1 MGSSIVE
8 INILSFSLAV
18 FKREDDFVSFITQSC
33 PGDAVLTG
41 EFLSSIVRT
50 QQTCTELAFVGCRL
64 ADFLGHSCNLLTM
77 KTNSLL
83 GEWSRTAVNK
93 WKKVISALQWLDSII
108 VESYQANNWT
118 IASVYLGSHQH
129 FREDFHRESLFYR
142 ALNRLKAILKEKNS
156 NPYSINYRYQEALA
170 CL

>member
-8 INILSFSLAV
+8 INNLSFSLAV
-18 FKREDDFVSFITQSC
+18 FKWEVDLVSFIILS
-33 PGDAVLTG
+33 PSADAVIKG
-41 EFLSSIVRT
+41 QYLSNNVRPQKT
-50 QQTCTELAFVGCRL
+50 FTELASDGFRL
-64 ADFLGHSCNLLTM
+64 AVHLGHSCNLLTK

-83 GEWSRTAVNK
+83 GEWLRTAVNK
-93 WKKVISALQWLDSII
+93 WKKVISVLQWLDSII

-156 NPYSINYRYQEALA
+156 NPYSINYRYQEALV

>member
-1 MGSSIVE
+1 M
-8 INILSFSLAV
+8 
-18 FKREDDFVSFITQSC
+18 SFITQIRS
-33 PGDAVLTG
+33 GDGVRTG
-41 EFLSSIVRT
+41 ECLSSIVGT

-64 ADFLGHSCNLLTM
+64 ADFLGHSCKSLTK
-77 KTNSLL
+77 KTSSSLV
-83 GEWSRTAVNK
+83 EWSRTPVNK
-93 WKKVISALQWLDSII
+93 WKKVISVLQWLDSII
-108 VESYQANNWT
+108 DESYQANNWT

-156 NPYSINYRYQEALA
+156 NPYSINYRYQEALV